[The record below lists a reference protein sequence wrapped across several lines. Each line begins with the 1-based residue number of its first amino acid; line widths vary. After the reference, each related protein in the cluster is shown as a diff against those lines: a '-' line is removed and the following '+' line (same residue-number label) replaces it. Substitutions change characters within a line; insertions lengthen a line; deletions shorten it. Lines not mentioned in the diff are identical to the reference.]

1 MNLLKTI
8 QKLTGAYFNFL
19 AYVHSKLLAKKGFS
33 TFCNPF
39 SRKLKPHMLAFLEK
53 NKDEIIEI
61 DGNKIQTYKWGEGS
75 KHILLL
81 HGWASHSYRWKK
93 NIHYLLKNDF
103 TIHAF
108 DAPAHGLSEGK
119 IMHVKIYEKVI
130 REYLKNNESVNYIMA
145 HSIGGFA
152 TTYYLS
158 ENKEHQIKKV
168 IIMGAPG
175 EAKDFFNFYKSTLG
189 LSEKATQIIINQFVI
204 ELGEKPEYFSS
215 KRMATHNTIP
225 ALIVHDK
232 EDKAANS
239 KYSVGLHEN
248 WKNSQLLLTNG
259 LGHDLKSEELI
270 KYSITFLVN

>member
-8 QKLTGAYFNFL
+8 QKTTGFYFNIL
-19 AYVHSKLLAKKGFS
+19 AYIHPKLLAKKGFS

-39 SRKLKPHMLAFLEK
+39 SRKIKPHMLTFLEK
-53 NKDEIIEI
+53 NKKEIIEV
-61 DGNKIQTYKWGEGS
+61 DGNKIQTYKWGHGS

-93 NIHYLLKNDF
+93 TIQYLLKNDF

-108 DAPAHGLSEGK
+108 DAPAHGLSNGK
-119 IMHVKIYEKVI
+119 IMHVKMYEKVI
-130 REYLKNNESVNYIMA
+130 REYIKNSKSVNYIMA

-158 ENKEHQIKKV
+158 ENKEHPIKKV

-175 EAKDFFNFYKSTLG
+175 EAKDFFSFYKNTLG
-189 LSEKATQIIINQFVI
+189 LSKKATQIIINEFVK
-204 ELGEKPEYFSS
+204 ELGEKPEYYSS
-215 KRMATHNTIP
+215 IRMAAQNTIP
-225 ALIVHDK
+225 ALIIHDK
-232 EDKAANS
+232 EDKATSSN
-239 KYSVGLHEN
+239 YSVALHKN

-259 LGHDLKSEELI
+259 LGHDLKSVQLI
-270 KYSITFLVN
+270 KDAIAFLMG